1 MSLFLRRIR
10 TEPVTHQ
17 GLHGRGAPP
26 ATSTRGFDRRI
37 VGAARVP
44 EAVLV
49 VLDDGGDDFAFEDAT
64 SRRLLPERCWRGRV
78 LGYGAR
84 PLIGCRCLYW
94 DVKK

>member
-1 MSLFLRRIR
+1 MNLFLRRIR

-26 ATSTRGFDRRI
+26 DTSACGFDWRI
-37 VGAARVP
+37 VGAARIP

-49 VLDDGGDDFAFEDAT
+49 VLDDGGDDFAFEDAA
-64 SRRLLPERCWRGRV
+64 SRQLLPERRWRGWV

-84 PLIGCRCLYW
+84 PLIGC
-94 DVKK
+94 